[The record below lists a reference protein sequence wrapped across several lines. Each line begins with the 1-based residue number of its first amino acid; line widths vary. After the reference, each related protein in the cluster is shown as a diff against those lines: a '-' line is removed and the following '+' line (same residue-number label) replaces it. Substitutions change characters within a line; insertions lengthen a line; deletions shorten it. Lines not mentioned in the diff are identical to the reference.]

1 MENLKMNN
9 YILMEAVSPLGDG
22 KEFGRQIVAETM
34 PEVLKYGGILIGIL
48 AVILIAKSFLGK

>member
-1 MENLKMNN
+1 MNN